1 MDMNDAKQKDL
12 VTIFANMVDKKG
24 NLPFLW
30 EKKSGQWISQ
40 SWKKTADSAV
50 ALAEGLQRNG
60 LAPGDRVM
68 LVSESRKEWPSID
81 LAIMAAGGIT
91 VPAYTTNY
99 KNEHLHVLEDC
110 GANWIIVSN
119 QALLDRVL
127 PAAEECLKARQILV
141 LDEFTP
147 PETNIEI
154 LRIEAIV
161 TKADGNSTDKLR
173 ALSEN
178 LNGKSIACLIYTSG
192 TGGTPK
198 GVICQHQG
206 IMSNCRDASRILT
219 KMGLEDEVFL
229 SFLPLSHSY
238 EHTAGQFWPISIGA
252 QIYYAESIDKLASNI
267 QEVRPT
273 LMSAVPRLY
282 ESMRDRILRGI
293 KRQSRL
299 KALLFRQTIALGQ
312 KRFEGKSLTAFEKLQ
327 DILLEKIVRKKV
339 ADRFGGR
346 LKAFISGGA
355 PLNYEVGI
363 FFIGLGIRIL
373 QGYGQTESGPVI
385 SVNPP
390 TGYRIDSVGIPF
402 SEAEVKIANDGEIL
416 VKGDLVMQGYWG
428 QEAATSDTI
437 VDGWLH
443 TGDVGVIDPDGHIR
457 ITDRKKDIIVNS
469 GGDNI
474 SPQRVEGFLVAE
486 PEIHQAM
493 VYGDKRPHLVALII
507 PDADFAREWSESD
520 LSHSE
525 DLVNL
530 MENHQLRAAMGRVL
544 ERVNSQLNSIE
555 RVRRFILSSQELTI
569 ENEMM
574 TPTLKIRRHK
584 VREKFSA
591 QLEALYGS

>member
-1 MDMNDAKQKDL
+1 
-12 VTIFANMVDKKG
+12 
-24 NLPFLW
+24 
-30 EKKSGQWISQ
+30 
-40 SWKKTADSAV
+40 
-50 ALAEGLQRNG
+50 
-60 LAPGDRVM
+60 
-68 LVSESRKEWPSID
+68 
-81 LAIMAAGGIT
+81 
-91 VPAYTTNY
+91 
-99 KNEHLHVLEDC
+99 
-110 GANWIIVSN
+110 
-119 QALLDRVL
+119 
-127 PAAEECLKARQILV
+127 
-141 LDEFTP
+141 
-147 PETNIEI
+147 
-154 LRIEAIV
+154 
-161 TKADGNSTDKLR
+161 
-173 ALSEN
+173 
-178 LNGKSIACLIYTSG
+178 
-192 TGGTPK
+192 
-198 GVICQHQG
+198 
-206 IMSNCRDASRILT
+206 
-219 KMGLEDEVFL
+219 
-229 SFLPLSHSY
+229 
-238 EHTAGQFWPISIGA
+238 
-252 QIYYAESIDKLASNI
+252 
-267 QEVRPT
+267 
-273 LMSAVPRLY
+273 MSAVPRLY

-293 KRQSRL
+293 KQQSRL
-299 KALLFRQTIALGQ
+299 KAHLFRQTIALGQ
-312 KRFEGKSLTAFEKLQ
+312 KKFEGKSLTTFEKLQ
-327 DILLEKIVRKKV
+327 DRLLEKIVRKKV

-363 FFIGLGIRIL
+363 FFTGLGIRIL

-428 QEAATSDTI
+428 QEAATSQTI
-437 VDGWLH
+437 IDGWLH

-507 PDADFAREWSESD
+507 PDADFVREWSESN

-525 DLVNL
+525 NLLNL
-530 MENHQLRAAMGRVL
+530 MENPQLRAAMGRVL

>member
-1 MDMNDAKQKDL
+1 MNDANQKDL
-12 VTIFANMVDKKG
+12 VTIFADMVDKKG

-30 EKKSGQWISQ
+30 EKKSGHWISQ
-40 SWKKTADSAV
+40 SWRATADLVVS
-50 ALAEGLQRNG
+50 LAEGLQRDG
-60 LAPGDRVM
+60 LASGDRVM
-68 LVSESRKEWPSID
+68 LVSESRKEWPSVD

-99 KNEHLHVLEDC
+99 ENEHLHVLEDC
-110 GANWIIVSN
+110 EANWIIVSN
-119 QALLDRVL
+119 QSLLDRVL
-127 PAAEECLKARQILV
+127 PAAERSLKAKKILV
-141 LDEFTP
+141 LDEFIP
-147 PETNIEI
+147 PETDLEI
-154 LRIEAIV
+154 VRIETIFTEV
-161 TKADGNSTDKLR
+161 DGNSTDKLR
-173 ALSEN
+173 AMSKN
-178 LNGKSIACLIYTSG
+178 LTGKSIACLIYTSG

-198 GVICQHQG
+198 GVICQHAG
-206 IMSNCRDASRILT
+206 IMSNCRDASRILAQ
-219 KMGLEDEVFL
+219 MGLDDEVFL

-252 QIYYAESIDKLASNI
+252 QIYYAESIDKLASNM

-282 ESMRDRILRGI
+282 ESMRDRILRGV
-293 KRQSRL
+293 KQQSQL
-299 KALLFRQTIALGQ
+299 KAYLFHQTISLGQ
-312 KRFEGKSLTAFEKLQ
+312 KKFEGKSLTAFEKFQ
-327 DILLEKIVRKKV
+327 DMGLEKIVRTKV

-355 PLNYEVGI
+355 PLNYEVGM
-363 FFIGLGIRIL
+363 FFTGLGIRLL

-390 TGYRIDSVGIPF
+390 NGYRIDSVGIPF

-416 VKGDLVMQGYWG
+416 VKGDLVMKGYWG
-428 QEAATSDTI
+428 QEAATSETI

-493 VYGDKRPHLVALII
+493 VYGDKRPHLVALLI
-507 PDADFAREWSESD
+507 PDTDFVREWSESNLSHPED
-520 LSHSE
+520 LS
-525 DLVNL
+525 NL
-530 MENHQLRAAMGRVL
+530 MANAEFRAAMGRVL
-544 ERVNSQLNSIE
+544 ERVNSQLNPIE
-555 RVRRFILSSQELTI
+555 RVRRFVLSSEELTI

-574 TPTLKIRRHK
+574 TPTLKIRRHI
-584 VREKFSA
+584 VRENFSD